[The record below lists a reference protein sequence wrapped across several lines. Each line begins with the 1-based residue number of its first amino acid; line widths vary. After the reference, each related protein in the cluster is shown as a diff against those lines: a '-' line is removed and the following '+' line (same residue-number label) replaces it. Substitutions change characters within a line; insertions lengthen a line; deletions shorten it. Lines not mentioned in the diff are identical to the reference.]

1 MSKRTLLLMLL
12 ASPAGAANLDGSL
25 DASYGNGGRS
35 FFEFAQ
41 SNTPQLQAMA
51 KSPSGRVW
59 MFGDDVGD
67 RGGLYIARTLATG
80 LPDTG
85 FGAANGRVRTSV
97 PVTLITQTE
106 ALSVRGALIQ
116 TDGKPIVFGGLR
128 AVNGETGAFPGVVCR
143 LAVAGNFDASFGT
156 AGCRTLRSFIAA
168 NESCLVEDVA
178 LGSDGSLVAVGNC
191 VGPSFAERPFLTR
204 LTSTGAIDIEFG
216 AGAGLITP
224 LIAAAETIGQHYRAV
239 ALRPDSTIVVLGHF
253 STLDG
258 GQRDIDIGVLQ
269 FCNGG
274 SLDPAF
280 SGDGVA
286 LLRYSSNGGDESD
299 FARDL
304 VLRPDGKAVV
314 LGHTVTPFPGFPHR
328 RALLG
333 QVNSNGTPDAG
344 FGTAGLVNDSFGSGF
359 SASSS
364 FDSIDLDASGRIV
377 VAGARSAASSYAP
390 YRAGTGFR
398 LAIPRSVAPET
409 PSRLLI
415 SSATATSGF
424 VANSGSNLA
433 IPFSVTP
440 GIVTSLTL
448 PVAVE
453 VAGTGDTIEEKVIRV
468 TSQEPVSAQ
477 VVAGRMFSLDAY
489 TAIPTDFLDG
499 SYRLMAWGEGLGQG
513 SSLTISGVE
522 IGSQLTITPAT
533 TANGRPAGVPFNIT
547 LNGNR
552 TYNLYAAGAD
562 LSGTTI
568 TSSRPF
574 AVYGGHTC
582 GLVPTATVDFCDL
595 LVEQMQ
601 PTRAWGSEFF
611 TLPFA
616 ARTAGDVIRVYAGFD
631 DTAVTV
637 NGALVA
643 TLNQGAVFE
652 TSRTTAARIVTS
664 QPAQVAQ
671 FAKGCKAEG
680 NPACLGDPLML
691 NIAPTDQW
699 AARFDAVVPELD
711 PDYQHF
717 LGIVAPTSA
726 VGGIRINGQPVPVAS
741 FTAIPGTLYSGGN
754 VPRTP
759 GVHRV
764 TSTQP
769 ITVSV
774 YGFQA
779 SESYGFTAAMAADG
793 EGENSND
800 VILRYNPNGSRD
812 LTFGNQGVVLIDH
825 AVAFG
830 SSFPSLDKA
839 KRAIVDGSGILVGGL
854 SINASSEQSFFASY
868 RIEGGQ
874 LFRDGFEE

>member
-1 MSKRTLLLMLL
+1 MLL
-12 ASPAGAANLDGSL
+12 AAPAWAANLDGSL
-25 DASYGNGGRS
+25 DASYGNAGRS
-35 FFEFAQ
+35 LFEFTQ
-41 SNTPQLQAMA
+41 SNTPQLQALA
-51 KSPSGRVW
+51 KSSSGRIW
-59 MFGDDVGD
+59 MFGDDAND
-67 RGGLYIARTLATG
+67 RAGLYIARTFASG

-97 PVTLITQTE
+97 PITLITQTE
-106 ALSVRGALIQ
+106 ALSVRGALVQ
-116 TDGKPIVFGGLR
+116 ADGKPIVFGGLR

-191 VGPSFAERPFLTR
+191 VGTSSAERPFLTR
-204 LTSTGAIDIEFG
+204 LTSAGAFDTEFG

-224 LIAAAETIGQHYRAV
+224 LIAAAQTIGQHYRAV

-253 STLDG
+253 STVDG

-269 FCNGG
+269 FDNGG

-286 LLRYSSNGGDESD
+286 LLRYSSNGGDEAD
-299 FARDL
+299 FSRDL
-304 VLRPDGKAVV
+304 VLRPDGRAVV
-314 LGHTVTPFPGFPHR
+314 LGHTVTPSPGSPHR

-333 QVNSNGTPDAG
+333 QVNLNGSLDLS
-344 FGTAGLVNDSFGSGF
+344 FGTGGKINDDFGFDF

-364 FDSIDLDASGRIV
+364 FDSVDLDASGRIV

-390 YRAGTGFR
+390 FRAGTGFR
-398 LAIPRSVAPET
+398 LAIPRSVPPESD
-409 PSRLLI
+409 SRLLI
-415 SSATATSGF
+415 SAATATSGY

-440 GIVTSLTL
+440 GIVTTLTL
-448 PVAVE
+448 PLAVE
-453 VAGTGDTIEEKVIRV
+453 VAGAGNTIEEKALRV
-468 TSQEPVSAQ
+468 TSQAPVSVQ
-477 VVAGRMFSLDAY
+477 VVAGRIFSIDGY
-489 TAIPTDFLDG
+489 TAIPTDFLDRI
-499 SYRLMAWGEGLGQG
+499 YRLMAWDEGLGAG
-513 SSLTISGVE
+513 SSLTIAGVE
-522 IGSQLTITPAT
+522 IGSQLTIIPAT

-547 LNGNR
+547 LNGNQ
-552 TYNLYAAGAD
+552 TYNLYAGAGAD

-568 TSSRPF
+568 VSSRPF

-582 GLVPTATVDFCDL
+582 GLVPTGSVDFCDL

-601 PTRAWGSEFF
+601 PTQAWGSEFV
-611 TLPFA
+611 TLPFGG
-616 ARTAGDVIRVYAGFD
+616 RTAGDVIRVYAGVD
-631 DTAVTV
+631 GTTVTV
-637 NGALVA
+637 NGTLVA
-643 TLNQGAVFE
+643 TLNQGAFYE
-652 TSRTTAARIVTS
+652 TSRTTAARIVTDS
-664 QPAQVAQ
+664 PAQVAQ
-671 FAKGCKAEG
+671 FAKGCKAEA

-691 NIAPTDQW
+691 NIVPTDQW
-699 AARFDAVVPELD
+699 AARFDAVVPDLD

-726 VGGIRINGQPVPVAS
+726 VSRIRINGQLLPVAS
-741 FTAIPGTLYSGGN
+741 FTAIPGTTYSGAN
-754 VPRTP
+754 APRTP
-759 GVHRV
+759 GLHRV

-774 YGFQA
+774 YGFDS
-779 SESYGFTAAMAADG
+779 SESYGFPAAMAPDG

-800 VILRYNPNGSRD
+800 VIVRYNANGSRD
-812 LTFGNQGVVLIDH
+812 ATFGNQGMVLIDH

-830 SSFPSLDKA
+830 SSFPSFDKA
-839 KRAIVDGSGILVGGL
+839 KRAIVDGGGILVGGM

-874 LFRDGFEE
+874 LFRDGFED